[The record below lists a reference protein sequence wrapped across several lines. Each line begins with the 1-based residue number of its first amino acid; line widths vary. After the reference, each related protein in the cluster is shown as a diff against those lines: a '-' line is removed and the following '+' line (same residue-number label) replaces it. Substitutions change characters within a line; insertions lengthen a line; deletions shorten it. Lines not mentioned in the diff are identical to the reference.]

1 MIIKIKTN
9 TKIKK
14 NHYKPFNMLKTTTKT
29 IKSLPKLKLKT
40 ERRRNRDESQEK
52 K

>member
-1 MIIKIKTN
+1 
-9 TKIKK
+9 
-14 NHYKPFNMLKTTTKT
+14 MLKTTTKT